1 MFVKMRG
8 KQEHYTLTYD
18 QDRLTFILCN
28 DAAAGSAAIA
38 MTCMDNTL
46 ESIVLPEFAL
56 LTCMQQMISR
66 YGNIQASNIFN
77 HCMVSIE
84 TCCVEDNHH

>member
-38 MTCMDNTL
+38 MTCMENTL

-56 LTCMQQMISR
+56 LTR
-66 YGNIQASNIFN
+66 YMHATNDFTIRKHPGVQHI
-77 HCMVSIE
+77 
-84 TCCVEDNHH
+84 